1 MNMSKK
7 LAFAAVV
14 SFASA
19 ARAASPPETEK
30 PPKLP
35 KCTVLPQPDTE
46 CAMSSGRAATI
57 RIARVG
63 VELVLG
69 TLFGAA
75 LGSLGAYAGL
85 NVDLASGKESGAG
98 FALGTSFGV
107 ALGVAPGVWLGG
119 RAMGGDGSI
128 GWTLLG
134 SAVGTGISAAILE
147 ANSSPGMLFL
157 GATIPLSTSIL
168 AFELSSH
175 LRRESAKKPA
185 PSAKILPS
193 IGPRYVGVSGVF

>member
-1 MNMSKK
+1 MKK
-7 LAFAAVV
+7 LAFVAVLSLSSV
-14 SFASA
+14 AWA
-19 ARAASPPETEK
+19 E
-30 PPKLP
+30 PPKQP
-35 KCTVLPQPDTE
+35 KCTVLPQPDSD
-46 CAMSSGRAATI
+46 CAVSTGRAATI
-57 RIARVG
+57 RLARIG

-69 TLFGAA
+69 TLFGAG
-75 LGSLGAYAGL
+75 LGTLGAYAGL

-119 RAMGGDGSI
+119 RSMGGDGSI

-134 SAVGTGISAAILE
+134 SALGTGVSAALL
-147 ANSSPGMLFL
+147 AADSSPGMLFL

-175 LRRESAKKPA
+175 LRHESAKKRAPA
-185 PSAKILPS
+185 AKILPS
-193 IGPRYVGVSGVF
+193 IGPRYVGVTGVF

>member
-7 LAFAAVV
+7 LAFVAAF
-14 SFASA
+14 SFASSA
-19 ARAASPPETEK
+19 WAE
-30 PPKLP
+30 PPKDP
-35 KCTVLPQPDTE
+35 KCTVLPQPDTD
-46 CAMSSGRAATI
+46 CAVSPGRAATI
-57 RIARVG
+57 RLARVG

-69 TLFGAA
+69 TLFGAG

-85 NVDLASGKESGAG
+85 NVDLAQGKESGAG
-98 FALGTSFGV
+98 FAIGTSFGV

-134 SAVGTGISAAILE
+134 SALGTGISAALL
-147 ANSSPGMLFL
+147 AVDSSPGMLFL

-175 LRRESAKKPA
+175 LRKESAKKTA

-193 IGPRYVGVSGVF
+193 VGPRYVGVTGVF

>member
-7 LAFAAVV
+7 LAFVAVLTC
-14 SFASA
+14 ASSA
-19 ARAASPPETEK
+19 WAE
-30 PPKLP
+30 PPKQP
-35 KCTVLPQPDTE
+35 KCTVLPQPDTD
-46 CAMSSGRAATI
+46 CAVSSGRAATI
-57 RIARVG
+57 RLARVG

-69 TLFGAA
+69 TLFGAG
-75 LGSLGAYAGL
+75 LGALGAYAGL

-98 FALGTSFGV
+98 FAFGASFGV

-119 RAMGGDGSI
+119 RSMGGDGSI

-134 SAVGTGISAAILE
+134 SAVGTGVSAALLA

-175 LRRESAKKPA
+175 LRKESAKKNA
-185 PSAKILPS
+185 GAAKILPS
-193 IGPRYVGVSGVF
+193 VGPRYVGVVGVF

>member
-1 MNMSKK
+1 MSKK
-7 LAFAAVV
+7 LAFVAVL

-19 ARAASPPETEK
+19 AWAE
-30 PPKLP
+30 PPKQP
-35 KCTVLPQPDTE
+35 KCTVLPQPDTD
-46 CAMSSGRAATI
+46 CAISPGRAATI
-57 RIARVG
+57 RLARVG

-69 TLFGAA
+69 TLFGAS
-75 LGSLGAYAGL
+75 LGALGAYAGL

-98 FALGTSFGV
+98 FAFGTSFGV

-134 SAVGTGISAAILE
+134 SALGTGVSAALLV

-157 GATIPLSTSIL
+157 GATIPLSTAIL

-175 LRRESAKKPA
+175 SRKESAKKNPPA
-185 PSAKILPS
+185 AKIIPS
-193 IGPRYVGVSGVF
+193 IGPRYVGVAGVF